1 MGRWKENHTLAGYF
15 VRVLCATFLPLGI
28 LTVVVAGIVVG
39 IADRRM
45 LDSYENDL
53 DSSMALLEA
62 NLEVVEKELDQFVID
77 YLAEL
82 TSESEYSEITNY
94 EMIQRL
100 GRIQEVRSF
109 SGVAYLFDRGNGSF
123 HLKYNYDDYQFSQM
137 EDFRDKMLTRGF
149 PQGTSRGWNLYYFD
163 ETCFFVRS
171 YSYEKYDLGFL
182 VDMNRYL
189 EDQEYMETL
198 DASAAYVGDDV
209 RILEIRNGAASQ
221 YRDGGWQELLAS
233 AAGDC
238 FLSWE
243 DGDMGVR
250 LAVRIPRLTFF
261 FNLWGYF
268 AVLVFIVA
276 LEIIF
281 LIIFWRMVKK
291 RVVASVQRMNEA
303 MDFYARNSEQPWED
317 SYRITGIEEG
327 TSVEF
332 RRMYENF
339 NEMAEELEKGRRRE
353 EQLYSMTLDNLRLR
367 MNPHML
373 MNSFNLIY
381 SMAQVKNCEGIQEFA
396 LCLVDYFRYILRENR
411 EMVTVRQEM
420 EFVQSYLKVQKIRFP
435 GRFSCVYNMEE
446 EAAEAL
452 IPSLLIENFV
462 ENAVKYA
469 MIPGKIVEILINI
482 RKEDGRL
489 LISVTDT
496 GRGIRPEAMRAIRA
510 KRRYVDAMGNEHIGI
525 YNCREWMDYYYRG
538 QAVFKVT
545 STPGEGTQIWM
556 EMPFTRRD
564 QDEITDRG

>member
-1 MGRWKENHTLAGYF
+1 MRWKGNHTLAGYF
-15 VRVLCATFLPLGI
+15 VRVLCVTFLPLGI
-28 LTVVVAGIVVG
+28 LTVVAAGIVVG
-39 IADRRM
+39 ISDRRM
-45 LDSYENDL
+45 LESYENDL
-53 DSSMALLEA
+53 DGSMTLLEA
-62 NLEVVEKELDQFVID
+62 NLDVVEKELDQFVLD
-77 YLAEL
+77 YLTEL
-82 TSESEYSEITNY
+82 TSESGHSEVTNY

-100 GRIQEVRSF
+100 GEIQEVRSF
-109 SGVAYLFDRGNGSF
+109 SGVAYLFDRRSGSF
-123 HLKYNYDDYQFSQM
+123 HLKYNYDDYRFDQM
-137 EDFRDKMLTRGF
+137 EGFRGKMLTRGF

-163 ETCFFVRS
+163 ETCFFARS
-171 YSYEKYDLGFL
+171 YAYEEYDLGFL

-198 DASAAYVGDDV
+198 DARAAYVGDDV
-209 RILEIRNGAASQ
+209 RILEIRDGAASQ
-221 YRDGGWQELLAS
+221 YRDGGWEELLAFP
-233 AAGDC
+233 AGDR

-243 DGDMGVR
+243 DEDMGIRV
-250 LAVRIPRLTFF
+250 AVRIPGLTFF
-261 FNLWGYF
+261 VNLWGYF
-268 AVLVFIVA
+268 TALVFVVA

-281 LIIFWRMVKK
+281 LFIFWHMVKK

-303 MDFYARNSEQPWED
+303 LDFYARSADSPKRE
-317 SYRITGIEEG
+317 SYRIVGIEEDI
-327 TSVEF
+327 SAEF
-332 RRMYENF
+332 RQMYENF
-339 NEMAEELEKGRRRE
+339 NEMAAEIEKGRRRE

-420 EFVQSYLKVQKIRFP
+420 DFVQSYLKVQKIRFP
-435 GRFSCVYNMEE
+435 DRFNCVYNMEE

-452 IPSLLIENFV
+452 VPSLLIENFV

-469 MIPGKIVEILINI
+469 LIPGKIVEILINI
-482 RKEDGRL
+482 RRENDRL

-525 YNCREWMDYYYRG
+525 YNCRAWMDYYYHG

-556 EMPFTRRD
+556 EMPFTRRER
-564 QDEITDRG
+564 DEITDRG